1 MYVDDQCC
9 DVADR
14 LGKTI
19 QTIARIVEGR
29 PKKSDKED
37 GWSPSTLYVFSPVK
51 TMVPSFHDSVICPV
65 SLVSQWASEIKKMT
79 EKLVVIEHHGQSR
92 TIGSY
97 LCHSNHK
104 VHSRLNAS
112 RPI

>member
-9 DVADR
+9 DAADR

-51 TMVPSFHDSVICPV
+51 
-65 SLVSQWASEIKKMT
+65 L
-79 EKLVVIEHHGQSR
+79 
-92 TIGSY
+92 
-97 LCHSNHK
+97 
-104 VHSRLNAS
+104 
-112 RPI
+112 